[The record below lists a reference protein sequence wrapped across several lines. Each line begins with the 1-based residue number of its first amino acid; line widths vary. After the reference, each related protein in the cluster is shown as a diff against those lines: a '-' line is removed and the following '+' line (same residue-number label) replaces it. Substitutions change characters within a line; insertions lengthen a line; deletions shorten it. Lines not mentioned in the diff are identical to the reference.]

1 LPEGW
6 EQRPGSSPR
15 FATLVIPGEK
25 DDKPLE
31 VSVITLPWK
40 SMDEAGQ
47 VLANVN
53 RWRGQISL
61 EPLAADDLDDNV
73 QRVKLADGEAI
84 LVDLHGTLVQ

>member
-6 EQRPGSSPR
+6 EQRPGAGPR

-25 DDKPLE
+25 DGKPLE